1 MITIIEDT
9 RQQAGKH
16 ELKHKAFDEAGV
28 RVVRCKL
35 PFGDYALPPAVA
47 VDTKKGLGE
56 VAANLTTEH
65 ARFRAECVN
74 AFNAGTRLIIL
85 TEEPGISSIDDVESW
100 ENPDLQ
106 YRSTAITGARLAKAM
121 RTMEQRYGVQ
131 FAFCD
136 PEDAAAM
143 ILKLLGGADE

>member
-1 MITIIEDT
+1 MTTIIEDT

-16 ELKHKAFDEAGV
+16 ELKHRHFDAAGV

-47 VDTKKGLGE
+47 VDTKYGLAE
-56 VAANLTTEH
+56 IANNVTTDH

-74 AFNAGTRLIIL
+74 AYNAGTKLIVLI
-85 TEEPGISSIDDVESW
+85 EESGVSSIEEVEKW
-100 ENPDLQ
+100 ENPELK
-106 YRSTAITGARLAKAM
+106 YRSTAITGSRLAKAM